1 MMSKMI
7 IQKHRYLPPPILLR
21 QFRINNKWATFTG
34 YPSIRITCF
43 VFTELVYS
51 QQIKSSMGTKIRFLH
66 IMKSNFDKILTE
78 RYIPR
83 NIQTKKDEL
92 GCVKLPA
99 GSLICPVDFKPVTN
113 KEGKKVTAI
122 KYSLKHEEYHGS
134 GIRISDECKMA
145 MIYLIIINVSKH
157 VFLRKRMQD
166 GDRDQIEIN
175 TNDFIDIL
183 SDGCAYFCYR
193 HVLRDSHEDINYQL
207 ISLKAWA
214 EGEIRIALSD
224 IIKYKRKASKTPRIK
239 DMFVKKGESIYTC
252 IDKNLDSDSRRKMA
266 NKSRKLNR
274 VKMLSK
280 VIFSARRRNVNKIYK
295 VTKKRTV
302 KFNVSYLMEELNIKL
317 SKEGMLSISQRTV
330 YRMIK
335 DILSMCGKTIS
346 DLYDEVK
353 KNNGIINT
361 KDRKKVNIGHLRL
374 FYKGKYMHILISTK
388 YIRDVFLGEK
398 PIEMSKAG

>member
-1 MMSKMI
+1 MGDL
-7 IQKHRYLPPPILLR
+7 HRLPIHPNNL
-21 QFRINNKWATFTG
+21 FRIDETCIFAAKK
-34 YPSIRITCF
+34 YP
-43 VFTELVYS
+43 
-51 QQIKSSMGTKIRFLH
+51 MGTKIRILH
-66 IMKSNFDKILTE
+66 IMKSNFDKIITE
-78 RYIPR
+78 RYTPR
-83 NIQTKKDEL
+83 NIQVKKDEL

-134 GIRISDECKMA
+134 GIQISDECKMA
-145 MIYLIIINVSKH
+145 MIYLIIINVFKH
-157 VFLRKRMQD
+157 VFLRNRMH
-166 GDRDQIEIN
+166 GGNRDQIEIN

-193 HVLRDSHEDINYQL
+193 HVLRDSHEDMNYQL

-214 EGEIRIALSD
+214 EGEIMIALSD
-224 IIKYKRKASKTPRIK
+224 IIKYKHKASKTPRIK
-239 DMFVKKGESIYTC
+239 DMFVKKGESVYTC
-252 IDKNLDSDSRRKMA
+252 LDKNLDSNTRRRMA

-280 VIFSARRRNVNKIYK
+280 IIFSARNKNINKIYK

-302 KFNVSYLMEELNIKL
+302 KFNVSYLMDRLNIKL
-317 SKEGMLSISQRTV
+317 SKEGMMLISQRTV

-335 DILSMCGKTIS
+335 EVLSMCCKTIS

-353 KNNGIINT
+353 KNNGIVNT
-361 KDRKKVNIGHLRL
+361 KDRKNVNIGHLRL
-374 FYKGKYMHILISTK
+374 SYRGTIMHIIIAED
-388 YIRDVFLGEK
+388 YIRDVFLGVK
-398 PIEMSKAG
+398 GTEMSKAG

>member
-1 MMSKMI
+1 
-7 IQKHRYLPPPILLR
+7 
-21 QFRINNKWATFTG
+21 
-34 YPSIRITCF
+34 
-43 VFTELVYS
+43 
-51 QQIKSSMGTKIRFLH
+51 MGTKIGILH
-66 IMKSNFDKILTE
+66 IMKSNFDKIITE
-78 RYIPR
+78 KYIPR
-83 NIQTKKDEL
+83 NIQAKKDEL

-166 GDRDQIEIN
+166 GNRDQIEIN

-193 HVLRDSHEDINYQL
+193 HVLRDSHEDTNYQL

-224 IIKYKRKASKTPRIK
+224 IIKYKHKASKIPRIK

-252 IDKNLDSDSRRKMA
+252 LDKDLDSNTRRRMA

-274 VKMLSK
+274 VKILSSI
-280 VIFSARRRNVNKIYK
+280 IFSARKRNINKIYK

-302 KFNVSYLMEELNIKL
+302 KFNVSYLMNRLNIKL
-317 SKEGMLSISQRTV
+317 SKEGMLTISQRTV

-335 DILSMCGKTIS
+335 DVLSMCCKTIQ
-346 DLYDEVK
+346 DLYNEVK
-353 KNNGIINT
+353 NNNGIVNL
-361 KDRKKVNIGHLRL
+361 KDRNEVNIGHLRL
-374 FYKGKYMHILISTK
+374 FYRGTKMHVLISAE
-388 YIRDVFLGEK
+388 YITDVFLGEK
-398 PIEMSKAG
+398 PIKMIKAG

>member
-1 MMSKMI
+1 MGDL
-7 IQKHRYLPPPILLR
+7 HRLPIHLNNL
-21 QFRINNKWATFTG
+21 FRIDETCIFAANKK
-34 YPSIRITCF
+34 IM
-43 VFTELVYS
+43 E
-51 QQIKSSMGTKIRFLH
+51 TKIALLH
-66 IMKSNFDKILTE
+66 KMKSNFDKILTE
-78 RYIPR
+78 RYTPR
-83 NIQTKKDEL
+83 NIQAKKDEL

-134 GIRISDECKMA
+134 GIQISDECKMA
-145 MIYLIIINVSKH
+145 MIYLIIINVFKH
-157 VFLRKRMQD
+157 VFLRNRMH
-166 GDRDQIEIN
+166 GGNRDQIEIN

-193 HVLRDSHEDINYQL
+193 HVLRDSHEDMNYQL

-214 EGEIRIALSD
+214 EGEIMIALSD
-224 IIKYKRKASKTPRIK
+224 IIKYKHKASKTPRIK
-239 DMFVKKGESIYTC
+239 DMFVKKGESVYTC
-252 IDKNLDSDSRRKMA
+252 LDKNLDSNTRRWMA

-280 VIFSARRRNVNKIYK
+280 IIFSARNRNINKIYK

-302 KFNVSYLMEELNIKL
+302 KFNVSYLMDRLNIKL
-317 SKEGMLSISQRTV
+317 SKEGMMLISQRTV

-335 DILSMCGKTIS
+335 EVLSMCCKTIS

-353 KNNGIINT
+353 KNNGIVNT
-361 KDRKKVNIGHLRL
+361 KDRKNVTIGHLRL
-374 FYKGKYMHILISTK
+374 SYRGKIMHIIISEDFIK
-388 YIRDVFLGEK
+388 DVFLGVK
-398 PIEMSKAG
+398 GSEMSKAG

>member
-1 MMSKMI
+1 MGDL
-7 IQKHRYLPPPILLR
+7 HRLPIHLNNL
-21 QFRINNKWATFTG
+21 FRIDE
-34 YPSIRITCF
+34 TCIF
-43 VFTELVYS
+43 AAK
-51 QQIKSSMGTKIRFLH
+51 IKKKMSGTKIALLQK
-66 IMKSNFDKILTE
+66 MKSNFDKILTE
-78 RYIPR
+78 RYTPR
-83 NIQTKKDEL
+83 NIQAKKDEL

-134 GIRISDECKMA
+134 GIQISDECKMA
-145 MIYLIIINVSKH
+145 MIYLIIINVFKH
-157 VFLRKRMQD
+157 VFLRNRMH
-166 GDRDQIEIN
+166 GGNRDQIEIN

-193 HVLRDSHEDINYQL
+193 HVLRDSHEDMNYQL

-214 EGEIRIALSD
+214 EGEIMIALSD
-224 IIKYKRKASKTPRIK
+224 IIKYKHKASKTPRIK
-239 DMFVKKGESIYTC
+239 DMFVKKGESVYTC
-252 IDKNLDSDSRRKMA
+252 LDKNLDSNTRRWMA

-280 VIFSARRRNVNKIYK
+280 IIFSARNRNINKIYK

-302 KFNVSYLMEELNIKL
+302 KFNVSYLMDRLNIKL
-317 SKEGMLSISQRTV
+317 SKEGMMLISQRTV

-335 DILSMCGKTIS
+335 EVLSMCCKTIS

-353 KNNGIINT
+353 KNNGIVNT
-361 KDRKKVNIGHLRL
+361 KDRKNVTIGHLRL
-374 FYKGKYMHILISTK
+374 SYRGKIMHIIIAEDFIK
-388 YIRDVFLGEK
+388 DVFLGVK
-398 PIEMSKAG
+398 GYEMSKAG